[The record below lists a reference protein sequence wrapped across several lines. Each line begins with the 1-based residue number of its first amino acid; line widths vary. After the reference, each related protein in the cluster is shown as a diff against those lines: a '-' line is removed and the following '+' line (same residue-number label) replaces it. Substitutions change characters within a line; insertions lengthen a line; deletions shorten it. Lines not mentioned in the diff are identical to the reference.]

1 MALYTQRRRR
11 TRARSAWVG
20 GPPAA
25 PSHER
30 QAAISGTG
38 AIATAAIRV
47 HVRSAAVS
55 GTGTVAVAGTVVG
68 IRSRSADVSG
78 TGSITV
84 AARTVVHVRSAAVS
98 GTGTIESA
106 GSVVAVSFLPAG
118 KQRFRSASGLGVG
131 GNRWHIRPRGL
142 RYRWV
147 GGGAAADH
155 ERQVAV
161 SGTGTITTAGIR
173 VHARS
178 AAVSGTGT
186 VATAGIPVHV
196 RSAAISGTGTIAT
209 TAIRVHVRSAA
220 VSGTGSIAT
229 TGQVAT
235 APSLLP
241 AGRQRFRIASGL
253 AGGRGNRVHI
263 RRRPSRY
270 RWVGGL
276 GTQSLERS
284 VAIGLHTVVGPP
296 PIGEDVPST
305 ISVSGQ
311 RIHARS
317 VALSGTGTIT
327 TVPET
332 TGVKQRAAAISGTGS
347 ITVAAT
353 VRVHVRA
360 AAIAGVGSIST
371 AGEIAGA
378 LQRTVA
384 ITGTGTIATVG
395 RRVLLRST
403 AVSGTSSITVD
414 WEIEGPQTRAVAIT
428 GTGSITVAHRRVL
441 IRSIAVTGT
450 GLISTVPQRRL
461 QRAVAIAGTSSIQT
475 SSTVIGPLVAV
486 GIIESGSTVAYDEG
500 ADTAYNFNESTST
513 VAVMNE

>member
-11 TRARSAWVG
+11 TRSRAAWIG
-20 GPPAA
+20 GPAAA

-30 QAAISGTG
+30 QAVVSGTG
-38 AIATAAIRV
+38 TIATAAIRV

-55 GTGTVAVAGTVVG
+55 GTGTVAVAGVAVG
-68 IRSRSADVSG
+68 IRSRSAAVSG
-78 TGSITV
+78 TGTVTV

-98 GTGTIESA
+98 GTGTIAVA
-106 GSVVAVSFLPAG
+106 GAAVAVSFLPAG
-118 KQRFRSASGLGVG
+118 RERFKVASGLGRG
-131 GNRWHIRPRGL
+131 GNRWHIRRRAV

-147 GGGAAADH
+147 SGPVAGTTY
-155 ERQVAV
+155 ERQAAV
-161 SGTGTITTAGIR
+161 SGTGTI
-173 VHARS
+173 
-178 AAVSGTGT
+178 
-186 VATAGIPVHV
+186 ATA
-196 RSAAISGTGTIAT
+196 
-209 TAIRVHVRSAA
+209 AIRVHVRSAA

-241 AGRQRFRIASGL
+241 AGRERSRVASGL
-253 AGGRGNRVHI
+253 AGGRGPRLLI
-263 RRRPSRY
+263 RRRARRY
-270 RWVGGL
+270 RWVGGI

-284 VAIGLHTVVGPP
+284 VAIGLHTVLGPP
-296 PIGEDVPST
+296 PIGESVPST

-317 VALSGTGTIT
+317 AAISGTGTIA

-332 TGVKQRAAAISGTGS
+332 TGVKQRSAAISGTG
-347 ITVAAT
+347 TVTIAAT
-353 VRVHVRA
+353 VRVHVRSV
-360 AAIAGVGSIST
+360 AIAGVGSIST

-378 LQRTVA
+378 LQRSVA

-414 WEIEGPQTRAVAIT
+414 WEIEGPQTRSVAIT

-441 IRSIAVTGT
+441 IRSLAVTGT

-461 QRAVAIAGTSSIQT
+461 QRAVAVAGTSSIQT